1 MALMVGE
8 LYDALLEAG
17 ASEEKARKAA
27 EAAAQ
32 VDTRF
37 QAMETRL
44 TRIEVHL
51 ESLNHRVT
59 LLLTLIIVV
68 LGGVLSTL
76 WMLARR

>member
-1 MALMVGE
+1 
-8 LYDALLEAG
+8 
-17 ASEEKARKAA
+17 
-27 EAAAQ
+27 
-32 VDTRF
+32 
-37 QAMETRL
+37 METRL